1 MYVLLLSIM
10 ALGRIVECFIA
21 KYRKKLSSIYMDR
34 VRGFLEHIRIFF
46 LWNNKLVPDGEIQ

>member
-21 KYRKKLSSIYMDR
+21 KYRKEVEQYLHGQSGR
-34 VRGFLEHIRIFF
+34 VSRAYKNLFSVE
-46 LWNNKLVPDGEIQ
+46 Q